1 MTKPR
6 STTSSAAA
14 PPGTRSTIGIAVL
27 TRDRWPAVD
36 RCLDSIYQQ
45 AVASE
50 VPIHLLVNG
59 SSDDTAIR
67 AAASYPEVQVHVSDV
82 NLGCPGGRNRLSE
95 LATTD
100 WVVHVDDDGTVPDGF
115 VAAVRAEV
123 DTSPLDR
130 AVIAGHIVDVE
141 LDPNPR
147 MASGRSNRF
156 SGGICV
162 MRRSTFL
169 ELGGYPTDGLRQ
181 GEEGDYAIRLHQAGQ
196 HIWRSDG
203 LVLFHPLRHSITKR
217 RELLRTGLR
226 QAVLTGFRYCPAW
239 AVIPW
244 VLWKLASHLVV
255 AIRLRAPRPYLAGV
269 WDSLALLPRTLR
281 GRQPVSMRTMLATTT
296 RFS

>member
-1 MTKPR
+1 MNEPR
-6 STTSSAAA
+6 TTTSSAA
-14 PPGTRSTIGIAVL
+14 PPTGTRSTIGIAIL
-27 TRDRWPAVD
+27 TLDRWPAVD
-36 RCLDSIYQQ
+36 RCLNSIYQQ
-45 AVASE
+45 AVTSGI
-50 VPIHLLVNG
+50 PIHLLVNG
-59 SSDDTAIR
+59 SSDDTALR
-67 AAASYPEVQVHVSDV
+67 TAASYPAVQVHVSEV
-82 NLGCPGGRNRLSE
+82 NLGCPGGRNHLND
-95 LATTD
+95 LASTD

-115 VAAVRAEV
+115 VSAVRAEV
-123 DTSPLDR
+123 DSAPPDR

-141 LDPNPR
+141 VDPDPP

-181 GEEGDYAIRLHQAGQ
+181 GEEGDYAIRLHQAGH
-196 HIWRSDG
+196 HIWRSDA

-226 QAVLTGFRYCPAW
+226 QAVLTGVRYCPAW

-244 VLWKLASHLVV
+244 ISWKLASYLVV

-269 WDSLALLPRTLR
+269 RDSLALLPSTLR
-281 GRQPVSMRTMLATTT
+281 GRRPVSMRTLLTTT
-296 RFS
+296 SRFS